1 MACTALQSII
11 VFVGAILAVNTKLKT
26 KIRTLIIVV
35 PLIHVLNLFR
45 NAGLIWMHSNYP
57 EWEWFGISI
66 FDFGHS
72 YASKV
77 LSLFAM
83 FLMALVIFE
92 IMPKLHTN
100 VLKVIEPFLKITTP
114 K

>member
-1 MACTALQSII
+1 M
-11 VFVGAILAVNTKLKT
+11 
-26 KIRTLIIVV
+26 IVV
-35 PLIHVLNLFR
+35 PLIHILNLFR
-45 NAGLIWMHSNYP
+45 NAGLIWLHTNYP

-83 FLMALVIFE
+83 FLMAIVIFE
-92 IMPKLHTN
+92 ILPKLHTN
-100 VLKVIEPFLKITTP
+100 VLKVIDPFFKILNA
-114 K
+114 KK